1 MKFEIIFEFY
11 QDFIDILS
19 VNCEGLNSKSKN
31 SLVYQSINN
40 SIVEALNEKFKKEFQ
55 FKKKQLQ
62 CLLVFKF

>member
-19 VNCEGLNSKSKN
+19 VNCEGLNPKSKN

-40 SIVEALNEKFKKEFQ
+40 SIIEALNEKFKKEFQ

-62 CLLVFKF
+62 CLLVFSF